1 MVAEGGMGGMG
12 AIYREG
18 EISLSSEGVRKRVVT
33 EEGDRRGQV
42 R

>member
-18 EISLSSEGVRKRVVT
+18 EISLSSEGVRKIVT
-33 EEGDRRGQV
+33 EEGDGRGQV